1 MDKKLDEF
9 AKKKMIEF
17 LDFIADNENINK
29 DEFKKKY
36 LKQLYY
42 KINTE
47 NKPIKKQERNYKN
60 IQKKLL
66 K

>member
-17 LDFIADNENINK
+17 LDFIDDNENINK

-47 NKPIKKQERNYKN
+47 NKPIKKQERNYRN
-60 IQKKLL
+60 IQKKYL